1 MGYPADMRTWILFL
15 KSTSKTN
22 AIEFRQRDESCRWR
36 GRRLTRMLAI
46 VCLGSPLSL
55 VVHAQGGLEPPSHK
69 PPTGNLVSGH
79 DWPDFLG
86 PKRDGKS
93 SEGGLNFS
101 WMEAGP
107 PLVWKLPLG
116 TGYTAP
122 TISDGRLFQF
132 DRHGDEDR
140 LVCFEAISGRQL
152 WAIGHPTDFE
162 DMLGYDNGPRCS
174 AVVDG
179 PRVFTFSAGGIL
191 QCVRA
196 ADGERIWLV
205 DTAEEFGVVKNFFG
219 VGSTPLVVGDLL
231 IANIGGS
238 PEGSPPDVYSANG
251 NVLGNGSG
259 IVAFDKKT
267 GTVRWQA
274 TDELASYASPVVA
287 KIADQTWCF
296 VFARG
301 GLVGFDPH
309 NGKVEFE
316 YPWRARIMESVN
328 ASTPIVVGNEVFISE
343 TYGPGS
349 SLLRVHRGGYD
360 VVWKDDLRNRQK
372 AMMLHWNTPIYHD
385 GYLYGCSGRH
395 ANTAEL
401 RCIEWSTGKIQ
412 WSEPC
417 AGRASLLYADGYL
430 IGLVENGTLLLMK
443 ADREKYELLRSV
455 VLRDDAGRR
464 LLQPPAWTSPVLANG
479 HLYLRGRDQLV
490 CLDLTTSED

>member
-1 MGYPADMRTWILFL
+1 MGYPASMRTWILF
-15 KSTSKTN
+15 SQPASKTG
-22 AIEFRQRDESCRWR
+22 AVESRQRDASCRWP
-36 GRRLTRMLAI
+36 GRRPTRVLAT
-46 VCLGSPLSL
+46 VCLAASLSL
-55 VVHAQGGLEPPSHK
+55 VVHAQDGLKPPLHK
-69 PPTGNLVSGH
+69 PATGNLVSGH

-86 PKRDGKS
+86 PNRDSKS
-93 SEGGLNFS
+93 SESGLNFA
-101 WMEAGP
+101 WPVVGP

-132 DRHGDEDR
+132 DRHGDEDQ
-140 LVCFEAISGRQL
+140 LVCFEATSGRRL
-152 WAIGHPTDFE
+152 WAVSHPTDFE

-179 PRVFTFSAGGIL
+179 PRVFTFSAGGVL

-196 ADGERIWLV
+196 ADGERLWLV
-205 DTAEEFGVVKNFFG
+205 DTTEEFGVVKNFFG
-219 VGSTPLVVGDLL
+219 VGSTPLVVDDLL

-259 IVAFDKKT
+259 IVAFDKNT

-287 KIADQTWCF
+287 KIEDQTWCF

-301 GLVGFDPH
+301 GLVGFNPR

-316 YPWRARIMESVN
+316 YPWRAKILESVN

-349 SLLRVHRGGYD
+349 SLLRVRPGGYD
-360 VVWKDDLRNRQK
+360 VVWKDKPRTRQK

-417 AGRASLLYADGYL
+417 SGRTSLLYVDEHL

-443 ADREKYELLRSV
+443 ANPGKYELLQSV
-455 VLRDDAGRR
+455 VLRDETGRR
-464 LLQPPAWTSPVLANG
+464 LLQPPAWTAPVLANG
-479 HLYLRGRDQLV
+479 YLYLRGDDQLV
-490 CLDLTTSED
+490 CLDLTTSEN